1 MRNAGGLVRNRQV
14 DISFYQRDTAGRRV
28 GSREPTVIFQGAEW
42 EAKGRRRW
50 GQNIYD
56 SNTNLCD
63 RQILLAGKS
72 EQVMVLSKSGIPT
85 IIFFRA
91 ACSPYDKL
99 DARCSLISDCVK
111 N

>member
-1 MRNAGGLVRNRQV
+1 M
-14 DISFYQRDTAGRRV
+14 TAAV
-28 GSREPTVIFQGAEW
+28 GA
-42 EAKGRRRW
+42 
-50 GQNIYD
+50 NIYD

-72 EQVMVLSKSGIPT
+72 EQVMVLCKSGFPT

-91 ACSPYDKL
+91 ACNPYDKL
-99 DARCSLISDCVK
+99 DPRCSFISDCVK

>member
-1 MRNAGGLVRNRQV
+1 MGGEG
-14 DISFYQRDTAGRRV
+14 AAAV
-28 GSREPTVIFQGAEW
+28 G
-42 EAKGRRRW
+42 AK
-50 GQNIYD
+50 IYD

-91 ACSPYDKL
+91 ACSPYDML
-99 DARCSLISDCVK
+99 DPRCSLISDCVK